1 MRLYEASHSMMND
14 IFNLSRLIASKR
26 VIGGI
31 QDLQKGIN
39 IKNSANLLTLGM
51 KAS

>member
-1 MRLYEASHSMMND
+1 MALYAATHSIMNY

-39 IKNSANLLTLGM
+39 IKNSVNLLTLEM
-51 KAS
+51 KA